1 VSKFER
7 GAMPFELVE
16 NSAENAATPV
26 VVVIDDE
33 FTSRLILDKIL
44 QSIQKNII
52 VKIFAD
58 PITALSWIKDNQPD
72 LIIVDYLMS
81 GMTGLEAVQQ
91 MRRMYSLEGVPIVV
105 VTSME
110 ERDIKYQ
117 VLESGATDFITKPID
132 PYECRVR
139 CRNML
144 HLRLQQKI
152 ILHRSQFLE
161 QRIAD
166 ATKQIRAREHETLF
180 RLAKA
185 GEYRDEETGNHLVRM
200 AKYSR
205 LIAEGLT
212 LSEDRCDLIELAA
225 PMHDIGKIGI
235 PDHILQKP
243 GRLSIDELNVMKT
256 HPLIGFNILQN
267 SPSKYLSLGAEIA
280 LSHHEKYDGSGY
292 PSGAQKQEIPLEA
305 RIVAVADVF
314 DALTSRRPYKPG
326 WSNEA
331 GLAYLTT
338 NTGKHFDPD
347 CVNAFVSQ
355 FNKALTIQEQ
365 TQDSLEPLPEQLT
378 L

>member
-1 VSKFER
+1 
-7 GAMPFELVE
+7 MPFELIE
-16 NSAENAATPV
+16 NSTENTATPI

-58 PITALSWIKDNQPD
+58 PITALAWIKDNQPD

-200 AKYSR
+200 AQYSR
-205 LIAEGLT
+205 LIAEGLS
-212 LSEDRCDLIELAA
+212 LNEERCDLIELAA

-243 GRLSIDELNVMKT
+243 GRLSVDELNVMRT
-256 HPLIGFNILQN
+256 HPLIGFNILHN

-338 NTGKHFDPD
+338 NIGKHFDPD
-347 CVNAFVSQ
+347 CVNAFVAQ
-355 FNKALTIQEQ
+355 FSKAITIQQQ
-365 TQDSLEPLPEQLT
+365 TQDSVETDPEQLT

>member
-1 VSKFER
+1 MS
-7 GAMPFELVE
+7 FELIE
-16 NSAENAATPV
+16 NSYENSVAPL

-33 FTSRLILDKIL
+33 FTSRLILDKVL
-44 QSIQKNII
+44 RSVQKNII
-52 VKIFAD
+52 VKTFAD
-58 PITALSWIKDNQPD
+58 PIAALAWIKGNQPD

-91 MRRMYSLEGVPIVV
+91 MRRIYSLEGVPIVV
-105 VTSME
+105 VTSLE

-117 VLESGATDFITKPID
+117 VLESGATDFIIKPID

-144 HLRLQQKI
+144 HMRLQQKI
-152 ILHRSQFLE
+152 ILNRSQFLE
-161 QRIAD
+161 QRITD
-166 ATKQIRAREHETLF
+166 ATKQIRAREQETLL

-185 GEYRDEETGNHLVRM
+185 GEYRDEDTGNHIVRM

-205 LIAEGLT
+205 LIAEGLS
-212 LSEDRCDLIELAA
+212 LEEEHCDLIELAA

-235 PDHILQKP
+235 PDHILLKQGKLTP
-243 GRLSIDELNVMKT
+243 DESVIMKT
-256 HPLIGFNILQN
+256 HPLIGFHILQD
-267 SPSKYLSLGAEIA
+267 SPSKYLGLGAIIA

-292 PSGAQKQEIPLEA
+292 PHGVQKDEIPLEA

-314 DALTSRRPYKPG
+314 DALTSRRPYKTP

-331 GLAYLTT
+331 GLEYLTS
-338 NTGKHFDPD
+338 NIGKHFDPD
-347 CVNAFVSQ
+347 CIKAFVAQ
-355 FNKALTIQEQ
+355 FSKVNLIQLQ
-365 TQDSLEPLPEQLT
+365 VRDSAETLPEQLS